1 MNPDSAGF
9 NSIQLAGWI
18 GSLFFLGGGLNQV
31 LRLMD
36 RFKEQPPPAQT
47 YATKEEL
54 LLLRHE
60 LNLLRAEVRA
70 DLDRILDAGEA
81 RARKLHQRI
90 DPIINE
96 MPGKIIELLRHTGAI
111 KP

>member
-1 MNPDSAGF
+1 MNPESAGF
-9 NSIQLAGWI
+9 NSVQLAGWI
-18 GSLFFLGGGLNQV
+18 GSLFFLTGGLNQV
-31 LRLMD
+31 LRLTD

-54 LLLRHE
+54 FLLRQD
-60 LNLLRAEVRA
+60 LNHLRAEVR
-70 DLDRILDAGEA
+70 DDRDRILQAGEE

-96 MPGKIIELLRHTGAI
+96 MPGKIIEMLRNTGALS
-111 KP
+111 